1 MIRPDVSVPRVILPG
16 VTLDPEIRK
25 ALDAAQDHEEFLR
38 DQQRRMAE
46 AMIRLGKPIFRRGKP
61 KPKRSTRHVQH
72 KARVKAR
79 VETLRLDR
87 AMTEYAAS
95 TTPGGTWIEE
105 EAA

>member
-1 MIRPDVSVPRVILPG
+1 MIKPDTSVPRIALPG
-16 VTLDPEIRK
+16 VQLDPEIRE
-25 ALDAAQDHEEFLR
+25 ALEAADAHEAFVR
-38 DQQRRMAE
+38 NQQRRMAE
-46 AMIRLGKPIFRRGKP
+46 AMVRLGKPVFRQGKP

-95 TTPGGTWIEE
+95 TTPCGTWIEE
-105 EAA
+105 AA